1 MVLENERKIGSILN
15 QVNIQNRGLE
25 IIDSE
30 ISLMLLITITVLVI
44 AALFLNKYMWHYK
57 NILDVLFYLTTNL
70 VL

>member
-44 AALFLNKYMWHYK
+44 AALFLNKYMLHYK